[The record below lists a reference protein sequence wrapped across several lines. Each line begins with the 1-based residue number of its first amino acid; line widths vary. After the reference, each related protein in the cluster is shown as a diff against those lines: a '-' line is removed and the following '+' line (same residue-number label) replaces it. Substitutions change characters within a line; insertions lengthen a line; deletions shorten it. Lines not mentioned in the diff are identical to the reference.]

1 MPLSGCV
8 KTPLGIVAEW
18 FASELKDHEFPEP
31 VEWTSARETAD
42 KIVYTVSMREHWV
55 SVDILTRDIIAG
67 AEDPTT
73 TAVLM
78 RHLAN
83 LKEKL

>member
-78 RHLAN
+78 RHLTN